1 MLGQEMAGFF
11 QRSGLDIIKFRESWM
26 RIDHIFY
33 PGKDLDELNPI
44 KALNWVAKAAASEF
58 RRAGFA
64 VLQHLLSGYY
74 DGF

>member
-1 MLGQEMAGFF
+1 
-11 QRSGLDIIKFRESWM
+11 M